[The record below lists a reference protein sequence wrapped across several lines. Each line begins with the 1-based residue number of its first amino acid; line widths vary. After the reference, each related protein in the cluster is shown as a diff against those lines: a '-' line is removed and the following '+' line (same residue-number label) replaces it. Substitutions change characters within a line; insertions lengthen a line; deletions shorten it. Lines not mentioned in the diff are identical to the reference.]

1 MHADELMLQALT
13 HLGDGQRGSVGS
25 EDGILLADGIQAAQQ
40 LLLGGHILGNALDD
54 QVGIGGG
61 LELLHQDAAH
71 DIISSFLSH
80 LAAGDLLVQRG
91 GQLVLMTLSAGNAG
105 SIHQSGVALRCENL
119 SDTAAH
125 STCTKDC
132 DFHDCSS

>member
-1 MHADELMLQALT
+1 MHTDELMLQALT
-13 HLGDGQRGSVGS
+13 HLGDGQRGSVGG
-25 EDGILLADGIQAAQQ
+25 EDGVFLAQSVQTAQQ

-54 QVGIGGG
+54 QVGIGGS
-61 LELLHQDAAH
+61 LNLLHQDAAH
-71 DIISSFLSH
+71 DVISSFLSH

-91 GQLVLMTLSAGNAG
+91 SQLILMTLSAGDAG
-105 SIHQSGVALRCENL
+105 SIHQSGVTLCGKDL

-132 DFHDCSS
+132 DFHDSSS